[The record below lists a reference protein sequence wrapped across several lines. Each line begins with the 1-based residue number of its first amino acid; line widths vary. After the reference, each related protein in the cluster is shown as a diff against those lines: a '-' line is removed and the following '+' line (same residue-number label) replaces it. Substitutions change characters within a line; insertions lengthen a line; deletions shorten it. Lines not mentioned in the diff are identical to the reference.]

1 VALTKREQTISWVV
15 GAAVGLL
22 VVYYAVNAFYLAP
35 LAEKEKQIAAAQK
48 KANEDKVI
56 LDRQKIIQEEWKG
69 LQAKGLT
76 DNASTAA
83 LQFTNEIFTVAR
95 ANAFNLRQLNA
106 SGAMRSLGR
115 NSDFEE
121 MRFQAAGESN
131 TMRLGSFLYALET
144 AGIPVRIDDLTI
156 SAKKEGTD
164 QLGTEMTISALVFA
178 PKKTATKPA
187 ASTRTAARGAT
198 QPATRAATQPAARA
212 GTPAPATPSSE
223 SVEDLAARMRA
234 KRAAEERSAVGATSQ
249 PSNHTGGVQ

>member
-1 VALTKREQTISWVV
+1 MALTKREQTISWVV

-144 AGIPVRIDDLTI
+144 AGIPDP
-156 SAKKEGTD
+156 AKVTR
-164 QLGTEMTISALVFA
+164 SALQNAASIAALFLTTEAVVA
-178 PKKTATKPA
+178 DKPEKTPA
-187 ASTRTAARGAT
+187 A
-198 QPATRAATQPAARA
+198 PAAPGA
-212 GTPAPATPSSE
+212 GE
-223 SVEDLAARMRA
+223 MDF
-234 KRAAEERSAVGATSQ
+234 
-249 PSNHTGGVQ
+249 